1 MFEQA
6 RPVRPLAPLE
16 KRGRALIDR
25 LRGQDK
31 ERGMDT
37 ISGPRIGVALG
48 GGSARGLTHI
58 PYIEAMDE
66 LGLKPTV
73 IAGTSIG
80 ALIGAG
86 WAAGMTGK
94 QLREHSFE
102 VLGTMR
108 TIASRLWAT
117 QIRGLS
123 GILRNGISMQLD
135 ADFVVD
141 AFTPPDFPKE
151 FKELKVPLYVVATD
165 FQSWHQV
172 VFDSGPLR
180 PAIAGS
186 IAIPS
191 LFKPVIYA
199 NHILVD
205 GGVVNP
211 LPLDQAD
218 IGTDFLIGIDVNGD
232 PSQTIF
238 KTDHRPLDIWF
249 GSAQIMMHSLTAH
262 MMAAYPPDIYI
273 RPHVANFGALEF
285 WRVREIVA
293 HGEAEKER
301 FKRIL
306 AQKVEA
312 YMAGKVEARE

>member
-1 MFEQA
+1 MS
-6 RPVRPLAPLE
+6 
-16 KRGRALIDR
+16 
-25 LRGQDK
+25 
-31 ERGMDT
+31 T
-37 ISGPRIGVALG
+37 STGPRIGVALG

-66 LGLKPTV
+66 LGLRPAV
-73 IAGTSIG
+73 LAGTSIG

-94 QLREHSFE
+94 ELREHSFA

-108 TIASRLWAT
+108 TIATKLWAA
-117 QIRGLS
+117 QVRGFGGL
-123 GILRNGISMQLD
+123 LRNGISMQLD
-135 ADFVVD
+135 AASIVD
-141 AFTPPDFPKE
+141 AFAPLDFPRE
-151 FKELKVPLYVVATD
+151 FKDLRIPLYVVATD
-165 FQSWHQV
+165 YQSWHQV
-172 VFDSGPLR
+172 VFNSGLLR

-191 LFKPVIYA
+191 LFKPVVYQ

-218 IGTDFLIGIDVNGD
+218 IDTDFLIGIDVNGD
-232 PSQTIF
+232 PSEGIG
-238 KTDHRPLDIWF
+238 KTDHKPIDMWF

-273 RPHVANFGALEF
+273 RPHVTAFGALEF
-285 WRVREIVA
+285 WRVREILQC
-293 HGEAEKER
+293 GDSEKER

-306 AQKVEA
+306 ASKIEA
-312 YMAGKVEARE
+312 YLAGKVPVLGVG

>member
-1 MFEQA
+1 MS
-6 RPVRPLAPLE
+6 
-16 KRGRALIDR
+16 
-25 LRGQDK
+25 
-31 ERGMDT
+31 T

-66 LGLKPTV
+66 LGLKPAV
-73 IAGTSIG
+73 ISGTSIG

-94 QLREHSFE
+94 ELREHSFE
-102 VLGTMR
+102 VLGTLR
-108 TIASRLWAT
+108 TIAAKLWAT
-117 QIRGLS
+117 QIRGIGGL
-123 GILRNGISMQLD
+123 LRNGISMQLD
-135 ADFVVD
+135 AASIVD
-141 AFTPPDFPKE
+141 AFTPAHFPRE
-151 FKELKVPLYVVATD
+151 FRELKVPLYVVATD

-172 VFDSGPLR
+172 VFNSGLLR

-191 LFKPVIYA
+191 FFRPVVYD

-218 IGTDFLIGIDVNGD
+218 IDTDFLIGIDVAGD
-232 PSQTIF
+232 PSAGLG
-238 KTDHRPLDIWF
+238 KTDHKALDIWF

-262 MMAAYPPDIYI
+262 MMSAYPPDIYI
-273 RPHVANFGALEF
+273 RPHVSTFGALEF
-285 WRVREIVA
+285 WRVREIITHA
-293 HGEAEKER
+293 EAEKDR
-301 FKRIL
+301 FKRML
-306 AQKVEA
+306 AHKIEA
-312 YMAGKVEARE
+312 YIQDRVEPVASGPAR